1 MTKEEDDRMDSRES
15 AGIIAGQIAIIGTR
29 MLDIAIQKGVAAGVQ
44 AAADR
49 MEEDRK
55 RERKGRYDRRL
66 HNTRLLLKSYRV
78 LKHHALGAVTTGA
91 QANGIREN
99 AVDIL
104 DSLDDVRI
112 DDTLYIESI
121 KRSQQRTQII
131 IEHIDEMV
139 RYWRIDCEQSGKEE
153 AIRRYR
159 IIWDTYLGDEQITA
173 EELAER
179 EHIER
184 RTVYKDIK
192 AAMRPLSALIF
203 GIDGIRQE

>member
-1 MTKEEDDRMDSRES
+1 MTKEEDTMDSRES
-15 AGIIAGQIAIIGTR
+15 AGIVAGQIAIIGTR

-66 HNTRLLLKSYRV
+66 HNTRLLLKSYRA

-131 IEHIDEMV
+131 IEHIDEML

-153 AIRRYR
+153 AVRRYR
-159 IIWDTYLGDEQITA
+159 IIIDTYIGDDPVTA
-173 EELAER
+173 DELAER
-179 EHIER
+179 ENIER

>member
-1 MTKEEDDRMDSRES
+1 MNSKES
-15 AGIIAGQIAIIGTR
+15 AGIVAGQIAVIGAR

-49 MEEDRK
+49 MEEERK

-66 HNTRLLLKSYRV
+66 HNTRLLLKSYRA
-78 LKHHALGAVTTGA
+78 LKHHALGAVSTGS

-104 DSLDDVRI
+104 DSLDDERI
-112 DDTLYIESI
+112 DDTLYIESV
-121 KRSQQRTQII
+121 KRSQQRTAII
-131 IEHIDEMV
+131 IEHIDEML
-139 RYWRIDCEQSGKEE
+139 RYWKIDCEQSGKDE
-153 AIRRYR
+153 ALRRYR
-159 IIWDTYLGDEQITA
+159 VVYDTYIGPEQISA
-173 EELAER
+173 DELAER
-179 EHIER
+179 ENIER

-203 GIDGIRQE
+203 GIDGIKQD

>member
-1 MTKEEDDRMDSRES
+1 MTSRENPGS
-15 AGIIAGQIAIIGTR
+15 IAEQIAKMSERVLT
-29 MLDIAIQKGVAAGVQ
+29 IAIQQGIAAGVK
-44 AAADR
+44 AADER
-49 MEEDRK
+49 MEENRR

-66 HNTRLLLKSYRV
+66 HNTRLLLKSYRA
-78 LKHHALGAVTTGA
+78 LKHHANGAVSTGA

-104 DSLDDVRI
+104 DSLDDERI

-121 KRSQQRTQII
+121 RRSKQRTQII
-131 IEHIDEMV
+131 LDHIDQML
-139 RYWRIDCEQSGKEE
+139 RYWRIDCDQSGKDESM
-153 AIRRYR
+153 RRYR
-159 IIWDTYLGDEQITA
+159 IIWDIYISDNPATADEMA
-173 EELAER
+173 AR
-179 EHIER
+179 ENIER

>member
-1 MTKEEDDRMDSRES
+1 MDSKES
-15 AGIIAGQIAIIGTR
+15 AGIIAGQVAIIGAR

-49 MEEDRK
+49 LEEERK

-66 HNTRLLLKSYRV
+66 HNTRLLLKNYRA
-78 LKHHALGAVTTGA
+78 LKHHALGAVSTGR
-91 QANGIREN
+91 QTNDIREN

-104 DSLDDVRI
+104 DSLDDERI

-131 IEHIDEMV
+131 IEHIDEML
-139 RYWRIDCEQSGKEE
+139 RYWRIDCEQSGKDESL
-153 AIRRYR
+153 RRWR
-159 IIWDTYLGDEQITA
+159 IIRDTYIIDDPKTA
-173 EELAER
+173 EELAEQ
-179 EHIER
+179 EHIEK

-203 GIDGIRQE
+203 GIDGIRQD

>member
-1 MTKEEDDRMDSRES
+1 MTKEEDTMDSRES
-15 AGIIAGQIAIIGTR
+15 AGIVAGQIAIIGTR

-91 QANGIREN
+91 QANVIREN